1 LYMFQYHEQQH
12 NQYELYFKYAH
23 NHPEKLE
30 EIKQHIINAGVRMDR
45 CDDQVTE
52 LEDLLYSAG
61 KGRALAQLRDDAPD
75 TIKDQTPEE
84 KQAAEEARLAEEAE
98 AAAAAAAVPQKASKG
113 AKGKDKGAAAAPV
126 PVVAKTEEPPPETEE
141 EIAAK
146 REQKRQ
152 ALAVLASEELH
163 LRRLATKSQHLK
175 AGLSTDA
182 ALLPAAAARHP
193 RSTSVLRPADQDLE
207 FFDELQAALRE
218 RGLDRMPSAYV
229 VYRRL
234 DMFKIIF
241 KLAGVES
248 VMKNV

>member
-1 LYMFQYHEQQH
+1 MFQYHEQQH

-23 NHPEKLE
+23 DHPEKLE

-61 KGRALAQLRDDAPD
+61 KGRALAQLRDDAPH
-75 TIKDQTPEE
+75 TIKDQTPAE

-126 PVVAKTEEPPPETEE
+126 PVVAKKEEPPPETEA

-207 FFDELQAALRE
+207 FFHELQEALRE

-248 VMKNV
+248 VMKHHN

>member
-1 LYMFQYHEQQH
+1 
-12 NQYELYFKYAH
+12 
-23 NHPEKLE
+23 
-30 EIKQHIINAGVRMDR
+30 
-45 CDDQVTE
+45 
-52 LEDLLYSAG
+52 
-61 KGRALAQLRDDAPD
+61 
-75 TIKDQTPEE
+75 
-84 KQAAEEARLAEEAE
+84 
-98 AAAAAAAVPQKASKG
+98 
-113 AKGKDKGAAAAPV
+113 
-126 PVVAKTEEPPPETEE
+126 VAKKEEPPPETEE

-152 ALAVLASEELH
+152 ALAALASEELH

-182 ALLPAAAARHP
+182 ALLQPKSSTAAAARHP
-193 RSTSVLRPADQDLE
+193 RSTSVLRPADQELD
-207 FFDELQAALRE
+207 FFHELQEALRE

-248 VMKNV
+248 VIKPSNHQTPR